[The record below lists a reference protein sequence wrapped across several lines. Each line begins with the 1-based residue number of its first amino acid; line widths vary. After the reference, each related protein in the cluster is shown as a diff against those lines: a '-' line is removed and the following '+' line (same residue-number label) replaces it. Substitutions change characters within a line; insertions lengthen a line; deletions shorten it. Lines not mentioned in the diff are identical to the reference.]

1 MVLLGRFLVVCFSLL
16 HQCLHSVN
24 SNLCCFFV
32 YCTKAEIPL
41 FVRFICLLF
50 VYSSNSQVSL
60 SVISHVCFCFVHLPL
75 VHCCFLFV
83 LVFMQSKPFIISGQ
97 TSHLSSFTKPNIFM
111 RIISFTSFI
120 FILLPNPEWK
130 SFATL
135 LAPPTSARHATSRSF
150 IASLQTTYLMQ
161 MRTVQTWTFASGRG
175 GTRRTGVADF
185 VFIFFFFSFL
195 SSLFFKRECVVFSF
209 FWVVL

>member
-1 MVLLGRFLVVCFSLL
+1 
-16 HQCLHSVN
+16 
-24 SNLCCFFV
+24 
-32 YCTKAEIPL
+32 
-41 FVRFICLLF
+41 
-50 VYSSNSQVSL
+50 
-60 SVISHVCFCFVHLPL
+60 
-75 VHCCFLFV
+75 
-83 LVFMQSKPFIISGQ
+83 
-97 TSHLSSFTKPNIFM
+97 M

-185 VFIFFFFSFL
+185 IFIFYSFFLFIKFVFEKGMRRFFFLLGGFVKVCFFFTYFL
-195 SSLFFKRECVVFSF
+195 AFL
-209 FWVVL
+209 

>member
-1 MVLLGRFLVVCFSLL
+1 
-16 HQCLHSVN
+16 
-24 SNLCCFFV
+24 
-32 YCTKAEIPL
+32 
-41 FVRFICLLF
+41 
-50 VYSSNSQVSL
+50 
-60 SVISHVCFCFVHLPL
+60 
-75 VHCCFLFV
+75 
-83 LVFMQSKPFIISGQ
+83 
-97 TSHLSSFTKPNIFM
+97 M

-185 VFIFFFFSFL
+185 IFIFYIFFPFYQVCFLKVNASFFL
-195 SSLFFKRECVVFSF
+195 SFGWFCKGVFFLHIFLLSSS
-209 FWVVL
+209 